1 VTVRVNFY
9 AILKDYFSS
18 SIDLDIDEIR
28 TVSAF
33 KELIV
38 RINKE
43 SESVVF
49 SCRIAVNNVITG
61 DHVNFADG
69 DIVDLLPPSSGG

>member
-18 SIDLDIDEIR
+18 SIDLNIDEIR
-28 TVSAF
+28 TVSAL
-33 KELIV
+33 KELII
-38 RINKE
+38 RLNE
-43 SESVVF
+43 DSGSVVT
-49 SCRIAVNNVITG
+49 SCRIAVNNVIIG
-61 DHVNFADG
+61 DNVHFADG